1 MESTSNASQLTYND
15 RIQSAI
21 ADLESQER
29 ANFGKTAKKWDVDR
43 TTLRRRFN
51 GEQRSRQR
59 FCFEAKQCL
68 SDAQEEALV
77 GQINKLSERG
87 IPPTSR
93 ITRNLVEE
101 IVGRSVGKNWH
112 AEFIR
117 RNNGRLKSLYLRNID
132 SKRKKAEY
140 EPSFRLFYE
149 QGSNYSTSQLL
160 ILRAQHEFY

>member
-1 MESTSNASQLTYND
+1 MESTSNASQLTHNE

-21 ADLESQER
+21 ADLESQEH
-29 ANFGKTAKKWDVDR
+29 ANFGKTAKKWGVDR

-51 GEQRSRQR
+51 GKQRSHQQ
-59 FCFEAKQCL
+59 FHSQAKQCL
-68 SDAQEEALV
+68 SDAQEEALI
-77 GQINKLSERG
+77 GQINRLSERG

-93 ITRNLVEE
+93 IARNLAEE

-112 AEFIR
+112 TDFIR
-117 RNNGRLKSLYLRNID
+117 RHKERLKSLYMRNID

-149 QGSNYSTSQLL
+149 LESNHFTS
-160 ILRAQHEFY
+160 

>member
-1 MESTSNASQLTYND
+1 MESTSNASQLTHND

-21 ADLESQER
+21 ADLESQEH
-29 ANFGKTAKKWDVDR
+29 ANFGKTAKKWGVNR

-51 GEQRSRQR
+51 GEQRSHQQFRSQ
-59 FCFEAKQCL
+59 AKQCL
-68 SDAQEEALV
+68 SDAQEEALI
-77 GQINKLSERG
+77 GQINRLSERG

-93 ITRNLVEE
+93 IARNLAEE

-112 AEFIR
+112 ADFIR
-117 RNNGRLKSLYLRNID
+117 RHKERLKSLYMRNID

-149 QGSNYSTSQLL
+149 LESNHFTS
-160 ILRAQHEFY
+160 